1 MMISTALTKEDLIAA
16 QRARKV
22 ADLRYREVLLRAREE
37 GWTNSD
43 IARAVGV
50 SEAAIRL
57 YWVRN
62 PQMLTRVEAS

>member
-1 MMISTALTKEDLIAA
+1 MSTLTKDDLHEA
-16 QRARKV
+16 QRARQV
-22 ADLRYREVLLRAREE
+22 ANLRYRQTIKQAKEE

-62 PQMLTRVEAS
+62 PEVHTQVRVS

>member
-1 MMISTALTKEDLIAA
+1 MTIMALTKDDLIAA

-22 ADLRYREVLLRAREE
+22 ANLRYREVLRQAREE

-62 PQMLTRVEAS
+62 PEVLTLDRVS